1 MDYSDKNKRNQK
13 RSRLA
18 AGISLVI
25 AFCTVLGGAALAVSQ
40 GISEYPAGS
49 GNPAVSAQD
58 MLSDQLGIGSMIRT
72 LDPDQ
77 QEGITLVSREGPSR
91 ILGID
96 DVKTG
101 DDAGAETDGE
111 QAADGAAAQAGSSAD
126 AAGAAE
132 ASASDAAAGE
142 TAAPAEE
149 AAPPRTPFVKKDP
162 SQITSYFSGDGDSA
176 EKPAVDK
183 DSLTKLQKRHIT
195 RWEESH
201 WREFPLNAGLNN
213 YNWTYLKY
221 TAEGRVT
228 YKGDKR
234 YTIRHGIDVSEFQ
247 GSIDWDKVRE
257 DGFDFAFIRAG
268 HRFMHTGDLQQD
280 RQAVKNLK
288 NAEKAGFDIGVY
300 VFSQAVSKKEARE
313 EAQLCLDVIE
323 KSGVEITLPV
333 VYDPEIV
340 IEDYAARIN
349 YISGEQFTDNCV
361 AFCKVIEKAGYTPAV
376 YANSSTQ
383 TDILDMSR
391 LEGAV
396 IWYADYTGLPD
407 SPYRFTFWQYSDY
420 GWVSGIPETETDLN
434 VWFIENTEDK

>member
-149 AAPPRTPFVKKDP
+149 EAPPRTPFVKKDP

-268 HRFMHTGDLQQD
+268 HR
-280 RQAVKNLK
+280 
-288 NAEKAGFDIGVY
+288 